1 MASILPAKLVNLHSF
16 RWGRVIRCGG
26 KRAFMAIKCPWARHV
41 ARDNFVKASTHFTK
55 EQGLHHGVS
64 PQSPQ
69 HPFPKDNDSRVR
81 FGGAR
86 SSAHRAA
93 GARSAAKEAAADA
106 TLTET
111 TFMTLASGR
120 AAEMLKRPCANR
132 EAHRVRRKAILPVIN
147 NNKIIKANIPASVLN
162 IFEFC
167 QAMKNGV
174 VGELWSSCVDGRR
187 AKNVEGILSG
197 KMAASSSRAW
207 LSASSFLV
215 NLSPRCW
222 PPPLPCRW
230 CLQSAKL
237 RVGGDNEI

>member
-1 MASILPAKLVNLHSF
+1 MACRRKAHSIFSSSVCLY
-16 RWGRVIRCGG
+16 
-26 KRAFMAIKCPWARHV
+26 
-41 ARDNFVKASTHFTK
+41 
-55 EQGLHHGVS
+55 
-64 PQSPQ
+64 
-69 HPFPKDNDSRVR
+69 PFPKDNDSRVR

-93 GARSAAKEAAADA
+93 SARSAAKEAATDA

-147 NNKIIKANIPASVLN
+147 NNKIIKANIPARVLN
-162 IFEFC
+162 IFEYC
-167 QAMKNGV
+167 QAMKKGV

-207 LSASSFLV
+207 LSASSFRH
-215 NLSPRCW
+215 SWSICPRGAGR
-222 PPPLPCRW
+222 LPCH
-230 CLQSAKL
+230 
-237 RVGGDNEI
+237 VGGVCRARSCV